1 MQERYAALVK
11 VHFLTRRN
19 AFFVVGY
26 WVAAIKGDAQSDKT
40 CYHDPFKVE
49 SEL

>member
-1 MQERYAALVK
+1 MPERYAALVK
-11 VHFLTRRN
+11 MHSQTRRN
-19 AFFVVGY
+19 ASLVVGY
-26 WVAAIKGDAQSDKT
+26 WVAAIKGDAQFDKT